1 MSSITSPISS
11 AVRTGRWVRVAAA
24 LIPSDVA
31 LITVLQVILISEGSR
46 PIPPMVIIGVL
57 ALAVGIA
64 LLARPSRGLCIGA
77 AILMA
82 VNLAG
87 AGPNEIANLTA
98 NSLGHQLFG
107 AAFAHHRGR
116 TRRIGGGCRLLSS
129 GRRELT
135 SEDVQGRPRCT
146 KGA

>member
-1 MSSITSPISS
+1 
-11 AVRTGRWVRVAAA
+11 
-24 LIPSDVA
+24 
-31 LITVLQVILISEGSR
+31 
-46 PIPPMVIIGVL
+46 MVIIGVL

-107 AAFAHHRGR
+107 AASLLTIVGALGASVVAAVSFPRG
-116 TRRIGGGCRLLSS
+116 
-129 GRRELT
+129 
-135 SEDVQGRPRCT
+135 
-146 KGA
+146 GAS

>member
-1 MSSITSPISS
+1 MSSITSPINS
-11 AVRTGRWVRVAAA
+11 AARTGRWVTVAAT
-24 LIPSDVA
+24 LILLDVA
-31 LITVLQVILISEGSR
+31 LITLLQVILISEGSR

-64 LLARPSRGLCIGA
+64 LLARPTRGLCIGA

-98 NSLGHQLFG
+98 SGLGHQLFG
-107 AAFAHHRGR
+107 AAS
-116 TRRIGGGCRLLSS
+116 LLTIVGALGASVVAAV
-129 GRRELT
+129 T
-135 SEDVQGRPRCT
+135 FHQGS
-146 KGA
+146 AS